1 MGHFDF
7 REFSIDDG
15 GCGMKL
21 GTDSVLLGAWFF
33 REHSQARSVLDI
45 GAGSGILSLMAAQLC
60 PAAGITGVEIDS
72 AAASAAGANF
82 QASPWASRL
91 EVVNADINTF
101 GSTGAYQLIVSN
113 PPYYSNGAVSTD
125 DSRAGARHQ
134 NSLTFG
140 NLLEAV
146 GRLIAADGCFAM
158 VTPPD
163 AEADILF
170 AAELSRLYL
179 RRLCRVA
186 TTPARPCRRL
196 LWEFS
201 RSVPGRV
208 SEQTLLL
215 RGASGQPSRE
225 YSSLVDGFYLRI
237 H

>member
-1 MGHFDF
+1 MVLQRAHSGPQCARHRRGFGNTEPYG
-7 REFSIDDG
+7 RTAMSRG
-15 GCGMKL
+15 RNNGCGNRQC
-21 GTDSVLLGAWFF
+21 GGF
-33 REHSQARSVLDI
+33 
-45 GAGSGILSLMAAQLC
+45 GSRC
-60 PAAGITGVEIDS
+60 
-72 AAASAAGANF
+72 
-82 QASPWASRL
+82 RL

-101 GSTGAYQLIVSN
+101 GSTGVYQLIVSN

-201 RSVPGRV
+201 RSAPGRV

-215 RGASGQPSRE
+215 RDASGQPSLE

>member
-1 MGHFDF
+1 
-7 REFSIDDG
+7 
-15 GCGMKL
+15 
-21 GTDSVLLGAWFF
+21 
-33 REHSQARSVLDI
+33 
-45 GAGSGILSLMAAQLC
+45 MAAQLC

-163 AEADILF
+163 AEADILLRQSSRDCICAVCAVWPLRLHAR
-170 AAELSRLYL
+170 AAGCCGSFPVPLRDVFRSRPY
-179 RRLCRVA
+179 CCAMPRVN
-186 TTPARPCRRL
+186 
-196 LWEFS
+196 
-201 RSVPGRV
+201 
-208 SEQTLLL
+208 L
-215 RGASGQPSRE
+215 RGNTVPW
-225 YSSLVDGFYLRI
+225 
-237 H
+237 

>member
-33 REHSQARSVLDI
+33 REHTQARSVLDI

-146 GRLIAADGCFAM
+146 GRLRS
-158 VTPPD
+158 
-163 AEADILF
+163 E
-170 AAELSRLYL
+170 E
-179 RRLCRVA
+179 RRVGKECL
-186 TTPARPCRRL
+186 
-196 LWEFS
+196 
-201 RSVPGRV
+201 
-208 SEQTLLL
+208 
-215 RGASGQPSRE
+215 
-225 YSSLVDGFYLRI
+225 
-237 H
+237 